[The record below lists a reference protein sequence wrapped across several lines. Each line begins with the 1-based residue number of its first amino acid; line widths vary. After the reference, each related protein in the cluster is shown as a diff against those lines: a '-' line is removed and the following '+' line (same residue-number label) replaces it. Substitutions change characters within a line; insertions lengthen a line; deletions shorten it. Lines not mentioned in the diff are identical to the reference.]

1 MSATLN
7 ARQRQGA
14 YLVISRMLT
23 YPDQGLI
30 DDLPLLRVVVDGL
43 PGGVGT
49 PLRDYLSFLESSTLL
64 ELQEHYVSIFDMKRR
79 CCLYLSYY
87 LNGDTRRRGMA
98 LWRFQETYQRAGWVI
113 NDGELADYL
122 PMLLEFAAS
131 GSEEESIAVT
141 LMHEHQEGLEVLR
154 TALQRFNSQSYLL
167 ITALLHLLPTLTSE
181 QQAAANT
188 LIANGPPTEMVG
200 LEPFGMQPITI
211 GARP

>member
-1 MSATLN
+1 MSSSMN

-23 YPDQGLI
+23 YPDLRLI
-30 DDLPLLRVVVDGL
+30 DDLPLLRAVIEGL
-43 PGGVGT
+43 PGQVGT
-49 PLRDYLSFLESSTLL
+49 PLRDYLMFLESKTLI

-131 GSEEESIAVT
+131 GVEEESIAVT
-141 LMHEHQEGLEVLR
+141 LMQEHQEGLEVLR
-154 TALQRFNSQSYLL
+154 TALQRFNSQSSLL
-167 ITALLHLLPTLTSE
+167 ITALLHLLPTLTPE
-181 QQAAANT
+181 QQAAAHT
-188 LIANGPPTEMVG
+188 LIANGPPAELVG
-200 LEPFGMQPITI
+200 LEPFGVQPITI